1 MPASTTRLT
10 IKPHLLFCSSRPVI
24 FPSVHHIS
32 HGITCKRWVEMQ
44 ASDPKLA
51 SRAPLGHA
59 RVSNHQSNTVAFE
72 DVYKAHCGLVR
83 RLCLRML
90 RDPTEAE
97 DAAQDVFLCVLLKLH
112 TFRGESA
119 LSSWL
124 YRLTTNLVLMRLRKN
139 SHKQDSQN
147 MFLDDGSEPRGE
159 IAKPDLYLNGAA
171 DRVDLQ
177 AAIDL
182 LPDGTRAV
190 FVLHE
195 IQGYAHK
202 EIAKQLGYSIGNSK
216 SQLFKARRRLRTLLT
231 ASDDRETHGRCP
243 AGSQEATRNGSTDD
257 RPRRGDCPLPDIMWS
272 RRLSF

>member
-1 MPASTTRLT
+1 
-10 IKPHLLFCSSRPVI
+10 
-24 FPSVHHIS
+24 
-32 HGITCKRWVEMQ
+32 MQ
-44 ASDPKLA
+44 ASDPNLA
-51 SRAPLGHA
+51 SRAPLSGA
-59 RVSNHQSNTVAFE
+59 RGSHHQDNTVTFE
-72 DVYKAHCGLVR
+72 DVYNANRELVR

-124 YRLTTNLVLMRLRKN
+124 YRLTTNLVLMRFRKN
-139 SHKQDSQN
+139 SHEQASRC
-147 MFLDDGSEPRGE
+147 MFLDDDSEPDSQIG
-159 IAKPDLYLNGAA
+159 KPDLYLNGAA

-182 LPDGTRAV
+182 LPVGTRAV

-202 EIAKQLGYSIGNSK
+202 EIAEHFGYSVGNSK
-216 SQLFKARRRLRTLLT
+216 SQLYKARGRLRKLLLDNPKT
-231 ASDDRETHGRCP
+231 PALRGGKAKTCQQAASVLASGREAPDR
-243 AGSQEATRNGSTDD
+243 
-257 RPRRGDCPLPDIMWS
+257 
-272 RRLSF
+272 

>member
-1 MPASTTRLT
+1 
-10 IKPHLLFCSSRPVI
+10 
-24 FPSVHHIS
+24 
-32 HGITCKRWVEMQ
+32 MQ
-44 ASDPKLA
+44 APDPNLA
-51 SRAPLGHA
+51 NRVPLGHA
-59 RVSNHQSNTVAFE
+59 RGSNHQDSTVAFE
-72 DVYKAHCGLVR
+72 DVYKAHRGLVH

-90 RDPTEAE
+90 PDPTEAE

-124 YRLTTNLVLMRLRKN
+124 YRLTTNLVLMRFRTN
-139 SHKQDSQN
+139 SHKQASQR
-147 MFLDDGSEPRGE
+147 MFLDDDSEPRSQ

-177 AAIDL
+177 AAIDR

-202 EIAKQLGYSIGNSK
+202 EIAEQFGYSIGNSK
-216 SQLFKARRRLRTLLT
+216 SQLYKARRRLRTLLT
-231 ASDDRETHGRCP
+231 AAGDRETHGRCP
-243 AGSQEATRNGSTDD
+243 AGSLVGTRNRPTDD
-257 RPRRGDCPLPDIMWS
+257 GFWHGTVPYRT
-272 RRLSF
+272 

>member
-1 MPASTTRLT
+1 
-10 IKPHLLFCSSRPVI
+10 
-24 FPSVHHIS
+24 
-32 HGITCKRWVEMQ
+32 MQ
-44 ASDPKLA
+44 ASDPNLA
-51 SRAPLGHA
+51 SRAPLSHA
-59 RVSNHQSNTVAFE
+59 RVSNHQDNTVAFE
-72 DVYKAHCGLVR
+72 DVYKAHRGLVR

-112 TFRGESA
+112 TFRGQSA

-124 YRLTTNLVLMRLRKN
+124 YRLTTNLVLMRFRKN
-139 SHKQDSQN
+139 SYKQAPQRV
-147 MFLDDGSEPRGE
+147 FLDDGSEPRRQ

-182 LPDGTRAV
+182 LPPGTRAV

-202 EIAKQLGYSIGNSK
+202 EIAEQFGYSIGNSK
-216 SQLFKARRRLRTLLT
+216 SQLYKARRRLRTLLINNPDKPLLQR
-231 ASDDRETHGRCP
+231 AKLIP
-243 AGSQEATRNGSTDD
+243 GSLAACVGGSGAQ
-257 RPRRGDCPLPDIMWS
+257 RPTVKCSKQWGVSP
-272 RRLSF
+272 